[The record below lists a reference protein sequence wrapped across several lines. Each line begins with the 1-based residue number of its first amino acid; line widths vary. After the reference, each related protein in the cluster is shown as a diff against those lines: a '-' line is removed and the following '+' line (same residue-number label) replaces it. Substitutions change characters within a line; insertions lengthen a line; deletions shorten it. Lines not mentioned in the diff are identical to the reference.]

1 VIYIIFC
8 GLSRALLKFQLQQ
21 LHVPSLGRYF
31 LPLPKLTDAQLR
43 LLSAHL
49 ERRGFGVRLGSG
61 PSKRVALK
69 GAQRIAIDGA
79 LGLAASAADVLDAL
93 APAIPPLLS
102 LPRQPSGK
110 ARADVAALYF
120 SLKRS
125 GASTELQLF
134 PRLESLRTWS
144 CLRRDGL
151 CGLTP
156 DEAAVLKHFLGRAS
170 SSSQLECVTAKPRQG
185 SVAFQVG
192 RRLYY
197 KSTMPVAEFL
207 NSLRTIDSGGAD
219 SASYLPRGSVIL
231 LPGVRVDTRVPPA
244 ELGEWCFVG

>member
-1 VIYIIFC
+1 LR
-8 GLSRALLKFQLQQ
+8 LSLALLKFRLQQ
-21 LHVPSLGRYF
+21 LHVPSLGKYF

-43 LLSAHL
+43 LLTAHL

-61 PSKRVALK
+61 PSKRVARK

-93 APAIPPLLS
+93 APAIPALLS
-102 LPRQPSGK
+102 LQREGSGK
-110 ARADVAALYF
+110 ASADAAALYF

-156 DEAAVLKHFLGRAS
+156 DEAVVLKRVLGRAS
-170 SSSQLECVTAKPRQG
+170 SSSQLECVTANPRQG
-185 SVAFQVG
+185 SGAFQVG

-197 KSTMPVAEFL
+197 KSTVPVAEFL
-207 NSLRTIDSGGAD
+207 NSLRTIDSSGAD
-219 SASYLPRGSVIL
+219 SASYLPRDSVIL
-231 LPGVRVDTRVPPA
+231 LRGVRVRTGVPPA